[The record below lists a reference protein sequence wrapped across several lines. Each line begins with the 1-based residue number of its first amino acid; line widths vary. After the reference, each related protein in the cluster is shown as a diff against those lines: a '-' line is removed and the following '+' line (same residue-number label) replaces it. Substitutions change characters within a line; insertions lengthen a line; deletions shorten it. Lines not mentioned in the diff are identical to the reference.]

1 MANNKMTTCKH
12 CGAEIAASAKTC
24 PHCGGKNK
32 KPIYKRVWFWALI
45 VVLVLGIGAA
55 GGSGKDD
62 SSTGPSSGSAAGG
75 KEEAPIEYTEVTTD
89 ELADALE
96 ANAVNASEAYKGK
109 YLAVTGKLDT
119 IDSDGNYI
127 NLDTVHNTWDIYV
140 VTCRIKTDDQLDKVR
155 SLKKGDTIT
164 VKGKI
169 TDVGEYLKYDMD
181 IDEIA

>member
-32 KPIYKRVWFWALI
+32 KPIYKRVWFWGLI
-45 VVLVLGIGAA
+45 AVVVLAIAA
-55 GGSGKDD
+55 SAGSD
-62 SSTGPSSGSAAGG
+62 SSDPGTTPSGNNKDA
-75 KEEAPIEYTEVTTD
+75 APIEYTEVTTD